1 MFKAIRN
8 HYFRD
13 VINRLNDL
21 ETAVRVLTESPA
33 YEPGDGIG
41 LNGSMNRK
49 RLFVELLAK
58 YDFSCVIETGT
69 YLGDSAGYFADA
81 SKITVHSSEINPLLH
96 SLAKVRLKGK
106 PGIHLVRSD
115 SRKFLLEMS
124 GNPDVVRKECFFY
137 LDAHWG
143 KDCPLAEEISII
155 ASRWREFVVMVD
167 DFQVPGDPGYAY
179 DRCGTFRKMNL
190 SLIRK
195 SVEEHD
201 LGAYFPSTPSHEE
214 AVSGKP
220 KGFVV
225 LAGNGEYG
233 DRLKTVSLLREHRS
247 GKG

>member
-1 MFKAIRN
+1 MLKSIRN

-21 ETAVRVLTESPA
+21 ETAVRVLTETPA
-33 YEPGDGIG
+33 YEPGDGVG

-49 RLFVELLAK
+49 RIFGELLRK
-58 YDFSCVIETGT
+58 YDFSFVIETGT
-69 YLGDSAGYFADA
+69 YLGDTAGYFAEA
-81 SKITVHSSEINPLLH
+81 SNLPVCSSEINPMLH
-96 SLAKVRLKGK
+96 SLARMRLKGRT
-106 PGIHLVRSD
+106 GIRLVRSD
-115 SRKFLLEMS
+115 SRKFLEDM
-124 GNPDVVRKECFFY
+124 GADRDVAEKECFFY

-155 ASRWREFVVMVD
+155 ASRWRNFVVMVD

-179 DRCGTFRKMNL
+179 DRCGMFRWMNL

-195 SVEEHD
+195 SVREHD
-201 LGAYFPSTPSHEE
+201 LGAYFPSTPAREE
-214 AVSGKP
+214 SALGKP

-225 LAGNGEYG
+225 LARNGEYG

-247 GKG
+247 AKG

>member
-13 VINRLNDL
+13 MINRLNDL
-21 ETAVRVLTESPA
+21 ETAVRVFTDSPA
-33 YEPGDGIG
+33 YEPGDSVG

-49 RLFVELLAK
+49 RIFGELMRK
-58 YDFSCVIETGT
+58 YDFSFVIETGT

-81 SKITVHSSEINPLLH
+81 SKRPVYSSEINPMLH
-96 SLAKVRLKGK
+96 SLARMRLNGR

-115 SRKFLLEMS
+115 SRKFLEEMS
-124 GNPDVVRKECFFY
+124 AIPEVVEKECFFY

-155 ASRWREFVVMVD
+155 ASRWRDFVVMVD
-167 DFQVPGDPGYAY
+167 DFQVPGDPGYAF
-179 DRCGTFRKMNL
+179 DRCGTFKRMNL

-201 LGAYFPSTPSHEE
+201 LGAYFPSAPAREDAASGTPR
-214 AVSGKP
+214 
-220 KGFVV
+220 GFVM
-225 LAGNGEYG
+225 LSRNGEYG

-247 GKG
+247 TKG

>member
-1 MFKAIRN
+1 MFKAVRN

-13 VINRLNDL
+13 MINRLNDL

-33 YEPGDGIG
+33 YVPGDGVG

-49 RLFVELLAK
+49 RIIEELLRTF
-58 YDFSCVIETGT
+58 DFSFVIESGT
-69 YLGDSAGYFADA
+69 YLGDSTGYFADA
-81 SKITVHSSEINPLLH
+81 SKLPVYSSEINPMLH
-96 SLAKVRLKGK
+96 SLAKIRLKGK

-115 SRKFLLEMS
+115 SRRFLEEMS

-155 ASRWREFVVMVD
+155 ASRWPRFVAMVD

-179 DRCGTFRKMNL
+179 DRCGMFKWMNL

-195 SVEEHD
+195 SVEKHD
-201 LGAYFPSTPSHEE
+201 LGVYFPSAPSREE
-214 AVSGKP
+214 TASGRP
-220 KGFVV
+220 KGFVM
-225 LAGNGEYG
+225 LARNGEYG